1 MGEKMS
7 DFRARLHTE
16 FSDLTIKVDKLKDF
30 IVSEQYDK
38 LPEIDRKDLKEQFLH
53 MSGYLA
59 VLNRRVSRL
68 CGAA

>member
-1 MGEKMS
+1 MS
-7 DFRARLHTE
+7 DFRARLHME

-30 IVSEQYDK
+30 IVSEAYDK
-38 LPEIDRKDLKEQFLH
+38 LPEIDRSDLKEQLRH
-53 MSGYLA
+53 MKAYLL